1 MRIYFLFLVFF
12 LKNFKFIFGYRI
24 SFLNTNHLHISANPK
39 KFSIP
44 LKHYPLSNQVLEF
57 LLESQKENPSNVADF
72 HEHLHNTILQN
83 YKNSQFIGEI
93 AIGESKNTFKV
104 IFDTGLLIK

>member
-1 MRIYFLFLVFF
+1 MRIYFLFLFFF
-12 LKNFKFIFGYRI
+12 LKNFQFIFGYRI
-24 SFLNTNHLHISANPK
+24 SFLNNNLLHISANSK
-39 KFSIP
+39 RFSIP
-44 LKHYPLSNQVLEF
+44 LKHYPLSNQILEF
-57 LLESQKENPSNVADF
+57 LLESQKENLTSVADF
-72 HEHLHNTILQN
+72 HERFHKNILQN